1 MQYNIIMINNDN
13 NATNHFTSYT
23 LCVGIIMHLLIVYKI
38 INNYVQCQYQ
48 ISDTKFQD
56 LV

>member
-13 NATNHFTSYT
+13 NATDHFTSYT